1 MCLVAIRVGP
11 TRFIRIQKGCLF
23 ATSATRDNPIA
34 HSGENHERTS
44 RLDNS
49 KCCGI
54 LGALPCHVFMIQDNT
69 PGFGRDKNQAP
80 IQVR

>member
-23 ATSATRDNPIA
+23 ATSATRGNPIA
-34 HSGENHERTS
+34 HSGENHERAN

-49 KCCGI
+49 KHRG
-54 LGALPCHVFMIQDNT
+54 LLVALPCLVFMIQDLT
-69 PGFGRDKNQAP
+69 PTANAG
-80 IQVR
+80 